1 MTPSPRRCTYII
13 RRTLIYRLQ
22 LTSYIQL
29 HRKQPKVK
37 KCRKYNIQS
46 KAHFITVENSSLF
59 LSVRLNCTMLPCK
72 APPALLP
79 IGPRD
84 PRLYFLHRRLR
95 QTKFLKNITE
105 ITTRPEFAFLPLM
118 LALRGL
124 GAVPVGLTDGRMAH
138 LGRGAGGNL
147 TRPSKESPLDSKV
160 TLFYHC

>member
-1 MTPSPRRCTYII
+1 M
-13 RRTLIYRLQ
+13 
-22 LTSYIQL
+22 
-29 HRKQPKVK
+29 
-37 KCRKYNIQS
+37 
-46 KAHFITVENSSLF
+46 
-59 LSVRLNCTMLPCK
+59 SVQLNCTMLPCK

-124 GAVPVGLTDGRMAH
+124 GAVPVGPTDGRMAN

>member
-1 MTPSPRRCTYII
+1 MEKC
-13 RRTLIYRLQ
+13 
-22 LTSYIQL
+22 
-29 HRKQPKVK
+29 K
-37 KCRKYNIQS
+37 KSNIQS

-124 GAVPVGLTDGRMAH
+124 GAVPVGPTDGRMAH

-147 TRPSKESPLDSKV
+147 SDHRRKSPLDSKSDPV
-160 TLFYHC
+160 LPLLKVPSQEEARTKLVVFTNCYFV

>member
-1 MTPSPRRCTYII
+1 M
-13 RRTLIYRLQ
+13 
-22 LTSYIQL
+22 
-29 HRKQPKVK
+29 
-37 KCRKYNIQS
+37 
-46 KAHFITVENSSLF
+46 F

-84 PRLYFLHRRLR
+84 PRLYFLLRRLH
-95 QTKFLKNITE
+95 QTKFLKDITE

-124 GAVPVGLTDGRMAH
+124 GAVPVGPTDGRTAH

-147 TRPSKESPLDSKV
+147 SYPPAGLKSDPVLPLLNSRAKKKHEQN
-160 TLFYHC
+160 L